1 MSEDAGAHKHW
12 LEEVVEAKDRGVW
25 LRAVVVDYVVDGYNV
40 RFEGEQQSY
49 AVTFDEVRYPKLRPR
64 EPSLPTPN
72 KAVPL
77 TIASSSVSPQAISPG
92 YQSLGGQGPWSP
104 PHTIAS
110 SPSLFVSPST
120 SPGEVSVPSG
130 GYREWASPLTCGSP
144 QDPSWLEECSL
155 GDEGNPSLSDA
166 HSAPASPAI
175 TTGRV
180 EPVPACS
187 PSVSQVRDDSGIV
200 GTCPVCPNAAFR
212 SVGGF
217 LGHVNR
223 HLVHRVP
230 VPAEFWASQEVLQL
244 CTGCGLAF
252 QMRNKARVR
261 CAKCRKAGTA
271 ISARPPCDDLS
282 APAPLAAV
290 PGPPLSS
297 FPSLDDIFRKPWPSV
312 QRVPTSVRKGWA
324 RRYAK
329 LCSDAALS

>member
-1 MSEDAGAHKHW
+1 M
-12 LEEVVEAKDRGVW
+12 
-25 LRAVVVDYVVDGYNV
+25 
-40 RFEGEQQSY
+40 
-49 AVTFDEVRYPKLRPR
+49 
-64 EPSLPTPN
+64 
-72 KAVPL
+72 
-77 TIASSSVSPQAISPG
+77 
-92 YQSLGGQGPWSP
+92 
-104 PHTIAS
+104 
-110 SPSLFVSPST
+110 
-120 SPGEVSVPSG
+120 
-130 GYREWASPLTCGSP
+130 
-144 QDPSWLEECSL
+144 

-329 LCSDAALS
+329 LCSDAAFHNDDRHWALLFMFEKVALASPLRGGRKNKNHLNKQLEHWDRDRPSGSLVQGCS